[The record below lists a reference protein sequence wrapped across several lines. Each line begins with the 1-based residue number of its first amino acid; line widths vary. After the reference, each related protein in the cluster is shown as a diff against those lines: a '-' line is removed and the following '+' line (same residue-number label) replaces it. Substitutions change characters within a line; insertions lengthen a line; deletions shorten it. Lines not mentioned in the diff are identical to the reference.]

1 MTGTKA
7 NQTSRIRELFEK
19 ELERIGR
26 KGLLGIAKFSD
37 VYSHLMPVQKDA
49 MRELCESAFDN
60 LVASGSIVS
69 IALAYDEGAIKS
81 IDPRSDGQIN
91 VERWNIYAAEYRAL
105 NAALNSIAETIA
117 NQIQGIAVP
126 ATWIKKV
133 DELIDHVQDYFDKAI
148 SHRAIAEL
156 AGMGWRGK
164 NGLIV
169 NRHLSCAIRFASII
183 VPFELEY
190 NQEESLSC
198 GECVACENACSYIRN
213 RDILSDYR
221 EYCRRYINYLQRIGV
236 ENAICG
242 KCIKAC
248 YFNSEFQQQF
258 ELEVRE

>member
-1 MTGTKA
+1 MTETKE
-7 NQTSRIRELFEK
+7 NPTSRIRELFEK

-26 KGLLGIAKFSD
+26 KGLLGVARFSD
-37 VYSHLMPVQKDA
+37 VYSRLMPVQEDA
-49 MRELCESAFDN
+49 IRELCQSAFDD
-60 LVASGSIVS
+60 LLASGSIVS
-69 IALAYDEGAIKS
+69 IALAYDEAAIRSINQKS
-81 IDPRSDGQIN
+81 NGQIN

-117 NQIQGIAVP
+117 NQIQGIAIP
-126 ATWIKKV
+126 ATWIKDV

-183 VPFELEY
+183 VPFELEFS
-190 NQEESLSC
+190 QEERFSC
-198 GECVACENACSYIRN
+198 GECIACENACSYIRN
-213 RDILSDYR
+213 RAILSDYR
-221 EYCRRYINYLQRIGV
+221 EYCRRYINYLQRNGV

-248 YFNSEFQQQF
+248 YFDSKFQQQF